1 MRVFVKQL
9 RGGEGLCEVREDSN
23 VADLKFS
30 IEKEMGVAVGDQRLV
45 FKGKILQGS
54 LPLSQYGLSDGSKV
68 HLTSKT
74 RAPLVCRPDSGV
86 QTAGLEQHT
95 DLKSK
100 ECDVAAVDHMTCLR
114 TFLLKYFNSEDADK
128 VVQRF
133 REEIRQ
139 RVAAMNLDNI
149 ERLATKRMASMQTRE
164 ET

>member
-1 MRVFVKQL
+1 M
-9 RGGEGLCEVREDSN
+9 
-23 VADLKFS
+23 
-30 IEKEMGVAVGDQRLV
+30 
-45 FKGKILQGS
+45 
-54 LPLSQYGLSDGSKV
+54 SQYGLSDGSKV

-133 REEIRQ
+133 REVCVR
-139 RVAAMNLDNI
+139 
-149 ERLATKRMASMQTRE
+149 SMFVCVICTSSLLVFVSE
-164 ET
+164 DLCACLYVYLYVY